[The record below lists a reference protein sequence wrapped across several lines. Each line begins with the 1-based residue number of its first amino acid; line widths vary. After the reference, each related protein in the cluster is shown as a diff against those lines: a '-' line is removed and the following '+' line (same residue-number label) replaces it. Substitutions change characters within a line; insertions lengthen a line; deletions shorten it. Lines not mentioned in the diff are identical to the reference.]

1 MHWLKNK
8 IILILIASITAISLF
23 YVAIINPF
31 TIKWNEQDSQLK
43 QKSALLKKNQAR
55 IKQKDALTE
64 SYSIINQKIQAKLP
78 SDRGHSNF
86 LIAIGE
92 VAKKTNIRI
101 ESMNP
106 QPLRELGF
114 SDELSVEI
122 NMEANLG
129 NLVRFLYEMRKS
141 SVVLVANRL
150 QLQPKS
156 ERSALLKGHLV
167 ISTIFL
173 KEQ

>member
-1 MHWLKNK
+1 MWIKNK
-8 IILILIASITAISLF
+8 KLIILISSIAAISLLYF
-23 YVAIINPF
+23 SIIIPFAKKWTEQNSQTRQKLALLEKSQAIIN
-31 TIKWNEQDSQLK
+31 
-43 QKSALLKKNQAR
+43 QKTTLN
-55 IKQKDALTE
+55 E
-64 SYSIINQKIQAKLP
+64 SYAAINRKIQAKLP
-78 SDRGHSNF
+78 SERGQGNF
-86 LIAIGE
+86 LTAISE
-92 VAKKTNIRI
+92 VAKITNIHI

-114 SDELSVEI
+114 CNELSVEI

-129 NLVRFLYEMRKS
+129 NLVRFLYQMRKS

-150 QLQPKS
+150 SLQPKS

-173 KEQ
+173 KEQP

>member
-1 MHWLKNK
+1 MHWLKSK
-8 IILILIASITAISLF
+8 PILVLSASIIAIILVYI
-23 YVAIINPF
+23 AIISPF
-31 TIKWNEQDSQLK
+31 LTKWKEQDTQ
-43 QKSALLKKNQAR
+43 
-55 IKQKDALTE
+55 IKQKLALIEKSQEIIKQQGDLNE
-64 SYSIINQKIQAKLP
+64 SYSIINRKIQAKLP
-78 SDRGHSNF
+78 SERGQSNF
-86 LIAIGE
+86 LTAIGE
-92 VAKKTNIRI
+92 VAKKTDIHI

-114 SDELSVEI
+114 SNELSVEI

-129 NLVRFLYEMRKS
+129 NIVRFLYEMRKS

-150 QLQPKS
+150 KLQPKS